1 MARGNIRFT
10 PGLLTQLGSFGQ
22 GPVNQQGAA
31 GASMLPPAQQ
41 FGPSGLGGMFARNL
55 GGLLGM
61 DMRTPQEKVQAETRG
76 VLQDPNLTDAQKRSA
91 IIGARLKYETDPAV
105 QQQLLRAQSE
115 LTALESTAAN
125 FESKAK
131 RLEERGLTAEA
142 AQLRDPTLTDTQK
155 NNIFSTAF
163 QSLREKQELKTYGE
177 QLRNSKDPYRQKI
190 GNLIEQGLYPDLA
203 SARDA
208 IRSRS
213 LEDVEIGAFSNSEY
227 VDENGLPITT
237 AEVTLPDGTKKTQG
251 IIRETGERFDLDTDK
266 YRQVSEESELKKLDP
281 ASLTAATNAVKGILE
296 FGSETSDLIEGLGDQ
311 KTQFIVAVAKE
322 AERLAKETGQDV
334 QSVTPQAVE
343 NMAKKI
349 NVVEEEG
356 IFFGSLE
363 TTLGEVPK
371 TPKKVTTRSGRKN
384 QTTSDSSFSADTQ
397 ALMKRAQK
405 ANS

>member
-1 MARGNIRFT
+1 MGLLERTGVLDRYKVSPT
-10 PGLLTQLGSFGQ
+10 QGTSGLLTGQ
-22 GPVNQQGAA
+22 PAL
-31 GASMLPPAQQ
+31 SPFAQQ
-41 FGPSGLGGMFARNL
+41 AARNIGGAL
-55 GGLLGM
+55 GI
-61 DMRTPQEKVQAETRG
+61 DMRTPQEKVQAETKG

-91 IIGARLKYETDPAV
+91 IIAARLKYETDPAV

-115 LTALESTAAN
+115 LTALESTQSN
-125 FESKAK
+125 FEAKAK

-155 NNIFSTAF
+155 NSIFSTAF
-163 QSLREKQELKTYGE
+163 QTLREKQELETYGE

-190 GNLIEQGLYPDLA
+190 GNLIDQGLYPDLA

-213 LEDVEIGAFSNSEY
+213 LEDVEIGAFSDSEY

-251 IIRETGERFDLDTDK
+251 IIRATGERFDLDPDK
-266 YRQVSEESELKKLDP
+266 YSQVPEESELKKIDP
-281 ASLTAATNAVKGILE
+281 ASLTAANNAVKGILSFE
-296 FGSETSDLIEGLGDQ
+296 SETSDLIVGLGDKKQ
-311 KTQFIVAVAKE
+311 QFIIAVAKE

-363 TTLGEVPK
+363 TTLGEVPEKPK
-371 TPKKVTTRSGRKN
+371 TQRRGKPGR
-384 QTTSDSSFSADTQ
+384 TARTPETSSDLSADAQ
-397 ALMKRAQK
+397 ALLNRG
-405 ANS
+405 

>member
-1 MARGNIRFT
+1 MSIFDFKNINPLTITPTQGVRGS
-10 PGLLTQLGSFGQ
+10 GMLTAQ
-22 GPVNQQGAA
+22 
-31 GASMLPPAQQ
+31 PPAVQLA
-41 FGPSGLGGMFARNL
+41 SRSI
-55 GGLLGM
+55 GGLLGL

-155 NNIFSTAF
+155 NTIFSTAF
-163 QSLREKQELKTYGE
+163 QNLREEKELETYGE

-190 GNLIEQGLYPDLA
+190 GNLIEQGLYPNLA

-281 ASLTAATNAVKGILE
+281 ASLTAATNEVKATLS
-296 FGSETSDLIEGLGDQ
+296 FGGETSDLIAGLGRE
-311 KTQFIVAVAKE
+311 KTSFIVAVAKE

-349 NVVEEEG
+349 NVVEEG

-371 TPKKVTTRSGRKN
+371 TPKKVTTRGGRKN

-405 ANS
+405 G

>member
-1 MARGNIRFT
+1 MSIFDFKNINPLTITPTQGVRGS
-10 PGLLTQLGSFGQ
+10 GMLTAQ
-22 GPVNQQGAA
+22 
-31 GASMLPPAQQ
+31 PPAVQLA
-41 FGPSGLGGMFARNL
+41 SRSI
-55 GGLLGM
+55 GGLLGL

-155 NNIFSTAF
+155 NTIFSTAF
-163 QSLREKQELKTYGE
+163 QNLREEKELETYGE

-190 GNLIEQGLYPDLA
+190 GNLIEQGLYPNLA

-281 ASLTAATNAVKGILE
+281 ASLTAATNEVKATLS
-296 FGSETSDLIEGLGDQ
+296 FGGETSDLIAGLGRE
-311 KTQFIVAVAKE
+311 KTSFIVAVAKE

-349 NVVEEEG
+349 NVVEEEN

-371 TPKKVTTRSGRKN
+371 TPKKVTTRGGRKN

-405 ANS
+405 G

>member
-1 MARGNIRFT
+1 MGLLERTGVLDRYKVSPT
-10 PGLLTQLGSFGQ
+10 QGTSGLLTGQ
-22 GPVNQQGAA
+22 PAL
-31 GASMLPPAQQ
+31 SPFAQQ
-41 FGPSGLGGMFARNL
+41 AARNIGGVL
-55 GGLLGM
+55 GI
-61 DMRTPQEKVQAETRG
+61 DMRTPQEKVQAETKG

-91 IIGARLKYETDPAV
+91 IIAARLKYETDPAV

-115 LTALESTAAN
+115 LTALESTASN

-142 AQLRDPTLTDTQK
+142 AQLRDPTLTPTQK
-155 NNIFSTAF
+155 NTIFSTAF
-163 QSLREKQELKTYGE
+163 QTLREEKELETYGE
-177 QLRNSKDPYRQKI
+177 ELRSSKDPYRQKI
-190 GNLIEQGLYPDLA
+190 GSLIEQGLYTDLA

-208 IRSRS
+208 VRSRS

-251 IIRETGERFDLDTDK
+251 IIRETGKRFDLDTDK
-266 YRQVSEESELKKLDP
+266 YRQVLKDSELKKLDP
-281 ASLTAATNAVKGILE
+281 ASLTAATKAVKGILSFE
-296 FGSETSDLIEGLGDQ
+296 GETSNLIAGLGDQ
-311 KTQFIVAVAKE
+311 KTQFIIAVAKE

-363 TTLGEVPK
+363 TTLGEVSQ
-371 TPKKVTTRSGRKN
+371 TPDKIQTRGTRKSRGK
-384 QTTSDSSFSADTQ
+384 SDSSFSADAQ
-397 ALMKRAQK
+397 AILKK
-405 ANS
+405 AGG

>member
-1 MARGNIRFT
+1 MGILERTGVLDRYKVSPT
-10 PGLLTQLGSFGQ
+10 QGTSGLLTGQ
-22 GPVNQQGAA
+22 PAL
-31 GASMLPPAQQ
+31 SPFAQQ
-41 FGPSGLGGMFARNL
+41 AARNIGGAL
-55 GGLLGM
+55 GI
-61 DMRTPQEKVQAETRG
+61 DMRTPQEKVQAETKG

-91 IIGARLKYETDPAV
+91 IIAARLKYETDPAV
-105 QQQLLRAQSE
+105 QQQLLRAQSQ
-115 LTALESTAAN
+115 LTELESTAAN

-142 AQLRDPTLTDTQK
+142 AQLRDPTLTPTQK
-155 NNIFSTAF
+155 NTIFSTAF
-163 QSLREKQELKTYGE
+163 KTLREEKELETYGE
-177 QLRNSKDPYRQKI
+177 ELRSSKDPYRQKI
-190 GNLIEQGLYPDLA
+190 GNLIEQGLYADLA

-208 IRSRS
+208 VRSRS

-251 IIRETGERFDLDTDK
+251 IIRETGKRFDLDKDK
-266 YRQVSEESELKKLDP
+266 YRQVLKDSELKKLDP
-281 ASLTAATNAVKGILE
+281 ASLTAATKAVKGILSFE
-296 FGSETSDLIEGLGDQ
+296 GETSGLIAGLGDQ
-311 KTQFIVAVAKE
+311 KTQFIIAVAKE

-356 IFFGSLE
+356 IFFGSLK

-371 TPKKVTTRSGRKN
+371 TPKKVTTRGGRKN

>member
-1 MARGNIRFT
+1 MALGDQLRGLFT
-10 PGLLTQLGSFGQ
+10 NNPVQRVSAAGQPLLGGSETTNLLTRS
-22 GPVNQQGAA
+22 
-31 GASMLPPAQQ
+31 
-41 FGPSGLGGMFARNL
+41 L
-55 GGLLGM
+55 GGLLGL
-61 DMRTPQEKVQAETRG
+61 DVRTPQEKVQAETRG

-91 IIGARLKYETDPAV
+91 IIAARLKYETDPAV

-115 LTALESTAAN
+115 LTALTSTKAN
-125 FESKAK
+125 FEAKAK

-163 QSLREKQELKTYGE
+163 QNLREEKELKTYGE
-177 QLRNSKDPYRQKI
+177 QLRNSKDPYRKKI

-208 IRSRS
+208 VRSRS

-251 IIRETGERFDLDTDK
+251 IIRETGERFDLDPDK
-266 YRQVSEESELKKLDP
+266 YRQVPEDSELPKLDP

-296 FGSETSDLIEGLGDQ
+296 FESETSDLIKGLGGQ
-311 KTQFIVAVAKE
+311 KTEFIVAVAEE
-322 AERLAKETGQDV
+322 AERLAKETGQNV
-334 QSVTPQAVE
+334 QSVTAQAVE

-363 TTLGEVPK
+363 TTLGEVPEK
-371 TPKKVTTRSGRKN
+371 PKKVTTRGARKN

-397 ALMKRAQK
+397 TLMKRVQK
-405 ANS
+405 EADS

>member
-1 MARGNIRFT
+1 M
-10 PGLLTQLGSFGQ
+10 GLLDRIGAFERYKVSPTQGTSGLMT
-22 GPVNQQGAA
+22 GA
-31 GASMLPPAQQ
+31 GRPMSPFAQQ
-41 FGPSGLGGMFARNL
+41 AARQI

-91 IIGARLKYETDPAV
+91 IIAARLKYETDPAV

-115 LTALESTAAN
+115 LTALTSTKAN
-125 FESKAK
+125 FEAKAK

-142 AQLRDPTLTDTQK
+142 AQLRDPTLTPTQK
-155 NNIFSTAF
+155 NTIFSTAF
-163 QSLREKQELKTYGE
+163 QNLREEKELKTYGE

-208 IRSRS
+208 VRSRS

-237 AEVTLPDGTKKTQG
+237 AEVTFPDGTKKTQG
-251 IIRETGERFDLDTDK
+251 IIRETGERFDLDPNK
-266 YRQVSEESELKKLDP
+266 YRQVPEDSELPKLDP
-281 ASLTAATNAVKGILE
+281 ASLTAATNEVKATLSVEG
-296 FGSETSDLIEGLGDQ
+296 ETSDLIAGLGRE
-311 KTQFIVAVAKE
+311 KTSFIVAVAEE
-322 AERLAKETGQDV
+322 AERLAKETGQNV

-363 TTLGEVPK
+363 TTLGEVPEKPK
-371 TPKKVTTRSGRKN
+371 TRRKGKPGR
-384 QTTSDSSFSADTQ
+384 TARTPETSSDLTADAQ
-397 ALMKRAQK
+397 AIVNRA
-405 ANS
+405 N

>member
-1 MARGNIRFT
+1 MGLLDRIGAFERYKVSPTQGT
-10 PGLLTQLGSFGQ
+10 SGLLT
-22 GPVNQQGAA
+22 GA
-31 GASMLPPAQQ
+31 GRPMSPFAQQ
-41 FGPSGLGGMFARNL
+41 AARQI
-55 GGLLGM
+55 GGLLGQ

-91 IIGARLKYETDPAV
+91 IIAARLKYETDPAV
-105 QQQLLRAQSE
+105 QQQLLKAQSE
-115 LTALESTAAN
+115 LTALTSTKAN
-125 FESKAK
+125 FEAKAK

-163 QSLREKQELKTYGE
+163 QNLREEKELETYGE

-213 LEDVEIGAFSNSEY
+213 LENVEIGAFSNSEY

-251 IIRETGERFDLDTDK
+251 IIRATGERFDLDSDK
-266 YRQVSEESELKKLDP
+266 YRQVPEESELKKLDP
-281 ASLTAATNAVKGILE
+281 ASLTAATNEVKATLSFEG
-296 FGSETSDLIEGLGDQ
+296 ETSDLIVGLGDEKQ
-311 KTQFIVAVAKE
+311 QFIIAVAKE

-349 NVVEEEG
+349 NVVEEES
-356 IFFGSLE
+356 IFNFGSLE
-363 TTLGEVPK
+363 TTLGEVPEKPK
-371 TPKKVTTRSGRKN
+371 TQRKGKPGRTARTPETSSG
-384 QTTSDSSFSADTQ
+384 FSADAQ
-397 ALMKRAQK
+397 AVLDRI
-405 ANS
+405 